1 MMLRNVNQSNPSV
14 RYQLDIF
21 LVGPNMKLYLLY
33 ELGLF
38 KYFNGGRY
46 LDQPDQRGN
55 AVGCTAR
62 DGDHAGDHAAAMWEA
77 GLTAK

>member
-46 LDQPDQRGN
+46 LDQPDQ
-55 AVGCTAR
+55 
-62 DGDHAGDHAAAMWEA
+62 
-77 GLTAK
+77 